1 MLLLRNKSCQKDY
14 FFLIRFRNV
23 EAFRNSIVNNL
34 VWLYHIPNYRKI
46 PTGMSSRFPAKSQ
59 TMFTIYS
66 HQEESIWNANAS
78 SHCCEKMTSWSDET
92 MIIVTAKARG
102 LRVII
107 QMGLLTSRWS
117 RGHEYSDVSDAN
129 YETRGL
135 MCLVTR
141 LVMIMVCTRGH
152 SPHLATC

>member
-1 MLLLRNKSCQKDY
+1 MRDGAREIWDNRDFDESNALTTLHSTQGYWSPPKALSD
-14 FFLIRFRNV
+14 
-23 EAFRNSIVNNL
+23 
-34 VWLYHIPNYRKI
+34 
-46 PTGMSSRFPAKSQ
+46 TGMSSRFPAKSQ